1 MAEST
6 RVIRRRIRGIKSIEQ
21 ITKAMEMVAAV
32 RFARMRTTT
41 ENVRPYVKKLQEV
54 MARLRQ
60 STTSIEHP
68 LFKPREV
75 QKIWG
80 ILITGD
86 RGLCGTYNIN
96 MMTEAER
103 FVEARSPEEI
113 EWIII
118 GKKGYDAF
126 NRKGYPMKNYFPIG
140 SGELSTPDMR
150 NLIHGLISGY
160 EAGEVDEVHLLFTQF
175 ISVLTHRPTQEKV
188 LPLEGLGEK
197 EEDEAQIDFI
207 FEPSAGEIIISLA
220 PMFIETQISHAII
233 ESFTSEQAARMV
245 TMRNATDNA
254 EEIIRDLILRFN
266 KARQASIT
274 RELIDIVSGA
284 EALRAT

>member
-6 RVIRRRIRGIKSIEQ
+6 RIIRGRIRGIKNIEQ
-21 ITKAMEMVAAV
+21 ITRAMQMVAAV

-41 ENVRPYVKKLQEV
+41 ENARPYVEKLQEV
-54 MARLRQ
+54 MTNLRQ
-60 STTSIEHP
+60 SITSVEHP
-68 LFKPREV
+68 LFTWREV
-75 QKIWG
+75 RKICG

-96 MMTEAER
+96 IIAEAEK
-103 FVEARSPEEI
+103 FAEAQAPKEI

-126 NRKGYPMKNYFPIG
+126 NRRDYPIKKYLPIG
-140 SGELSTPDMR
+140 SGELSPADMR
-150 NLIHGLISGY
+150 SLVLGLIGGY
-160 EAGEVDEVHLLFTQF
+160 ETGEMDEVHLLFTRF
-175 ISVLTHRPTQEKV
+175 ITVLTHRPTPVKL
-188 LPLEGLGEK
+188 LPLDRIGEK
-197 EEDEAQIDFI
+197 AEDEPQIDFI
-207 FEPSAGEIIISLA
+207 LEPSAGGIITSLA
-220 PMFIETQISHAII
+220 PLFIESQISHAII

-254 EEIIRDLILRFN
+254 EEIIKDLILRFN

-274 RELIDIVSGA
+274 KELIDIVSGA
-284 EALRAT
+284 EALRMK